1 MTLPF
6 PFLPSSGAMRRSVR
20 LATGLWLGLALTPS
34 IARAQGAARPAD
46 ARARDVA
53 SASREAAPAT
63 SASSLVFVVRHAERE
78 SRERDSDLSAAGV
91 ARAHA
96 LDSALADARLTHVIV
111 TEFRRT
117 ANTAAPAARRHGLVP
132 IVVANQPDV
141 AAHAAAVA
149 AAVRNAGPDA
159 VVLVVGHSNTVPR
172 IVEALGGPARPDL
185 CDQQYAT
192 LTVVRLGGPGAPA
205 RVARLQYGAPDV
217 PDADACKRTMATP
230 R

>member
-1 MTLPF
+1 MTSPF

-117 ANTAAPAARRHGLVP
+117 ANTAAPAARR
-132 IVVANQPDV
+132 
-141 AAHAAAVA
+141 
-149 AAVRNAGPDA
+149 RNAGPDA